1 MRPHNTYL
9 RRVRKEVLSGGYP
22 QMPTLFDP
30 IQLGDI
36 AANNR
41 ILMSPLTR
49 GRSTAEHVPTD
60 IMIDYYRQRAG
71 AGVIITEGT
80 GVSRLG
86 LGWPNAPGLWTDA
99 QVEAWKP
106 VTAAVHEA
114 GGKIVA
120 QIWHM
125 GRLARPDVTGLQPL
139 SSSVTR
145 APYHKEDNPYQEA
158 RAATLDDIKRAQD
171 EYATAARNA
180 IAAGFDGV
188 QLHGANGYLID
199 QFLRDNTNFRDDDY
213 GGSPENRI
221 RFMKEAVEAV
231 IAEVG
236 AGRTAIRLSPNGE
249 TQGADDS
256 NPEAVFVP
264 AAKVLNDLGI
274 AFLELRELSPAGTFG
289 ASEVPKLSPKI
300 REVFARPLI
309 LNQDYTVE
317 GAQADIASGLADG
330 ISFGRKFI
338 ANPDLVDRFRRGAEL
353 NADDFK
359 TWYTPGP
366 EGYIDYP
373 ALEQQAAE

>member
-1 MRPHNTYL
+1 MT
-9 RRVRKEVLSGGYP
+9 S
-22 QMPTLFDP
+22 LFDP

-36 AANNR
+36 AVKNR
-41 ILMSPLTR
+41 ILMAPLTR
-49 GRSTAEHVPTD
+49 CRATDEHVPTD
-60 IMIDYYRQRAG
+60 IMVDYYRQRAG
-71 AGVIITEGT
+71 AGLIISEGT

-120 QIWHM
+120 QLWHM

-145 APYHKEDNPYQEA
+145 APYPKPENPYAEA
-158 RAATLDDIKRAQD
+158 RAATLDDIKQAQD
-171 EYATAARNA
+171 EYASAARNA
-180 IAAGFDGV
+180 IRAGFDGV

-199 QFLRDNTNFRDDDY
+199 QFLRDGTNHRDDEY

-221 RFMKEAVEAV
+221 RFMKESVEAV

-236 AGRTAIRLSPNGE
+236 AGRTSIRLSPNGE

-274 AFLELRELSPAGTFG
+274 AFLELRELKPVGTFG
-289 ASEVPKLSPKI
+289 TSEVPRLSPKI
-300 REVFARPLI
+300 REVFTRPLI
-309 LNQDYTVE
+309 LNQEYSFE
-317 GAQADIASGLADG
+317 AAQADVASGLADG
-330 ISFGRKFI
+330 IAWGRKFI
-338 ANPDLVDRFRRGAEL
+338 SNPDLVERFRTGAEL
-353 NADDFK
+353 TPDNFK

-366 EGYIDYP
+366 EGYSDYP
-373 ALEQQAAE
+373 SLDDIAAAAE

>member
-1 MRPHNTYL
+1 
-9 RRVRKEVLSGGYP
+9 
-22 QMPTLFDP
+22 MPTLFDP
-30 IQLGDI
+30 IQLGDVT
-36 AANNR
+36 AANR
-41 ILMSPLTR
+41 ILIAPLTR
-49 GRSTAEHVPTD
+49 GRSTNDHVPTE

-71 AGVIITEGT
+71 AGLIVTEGT

-86 LGWPNAPGLWTDA
+86 MGWPNAPGLWTPA

-106 VTAAVHEA
+106 VTDAVHRA
-114 GGKIVA
+114 GGLIFA

-139 SSSVTR
+139 SSSPTR
-145 APYHKEDNPYQEA
+145 APYHKPENPYAEA
-158 RAATLDDIKRAQD
+158 RAATLDDIRRAQE
-171 EYATAARNA
+171 EYAAAARA
-180 IAAGFDGV
+180 ALAAGFDGV

-199 QFLRDNTNFRDDDY
+199 QFLRDGTNHRDDDY

-221 RFMKEAVEAV
+221 RFMRESVEAV
-231 IAEVG
+231 IAEIG

-274 AFLELRELSPAGTFG
+274 AFLELRELKTEGSFG
-289 ASEVPKLSPKI
+289 KSDVPRLSPKI
-300 REVFARPLI
+300 REVFTRPLI
-309 LNQDYTVE
+309 LNQEYSLEAAEAEVE
-317 GAQADIASGLADG
+317 SGLADG
-330 ISFGRKFI
+330 IAFGRKFI
-338 ANPDLVDRFRRGAEL
+338 SNPDLVERFRRKAAL
-353 NADDFK
+353 TPDNFK